1 MNIKDVL
8 AISAS
13 GMNAQRA
20 RTEAIASNLANAN
33 VTRTAEGGPYKRRIP
48 VFEGHSLDPFGD
60 ALGSAMSTVEVS
72 DVEQVEQFR
81 KEYDPQHPDADE
93 DGYVLRPDI
102 DIMTEMV
109 DLMEAVRGYE
119 ANANVV
125 DVTKEMVSA
134 ALRIGKG

>member
-33 VTRTAEGGPYKRRIP
+33 VTRTEEGGPYKRRIP
-48 VFEGHSLDPFGD
+48 VFEARPVDPFGD
-60 ALGSAMSTVEVS
+60 ALGGQLSTVEVA
-72 DVEQVEQFR
+72 DVEHVSQFR
-81 KEYDPQHPDADE
+81 KDYDPQHPDADE

-125 DVTKEMVSA
+125 DVTKEMVAA
-134 ALRIGKG
+134 ALRIGRG